1 MRSNLWIL
9 LGCAL
14 PLAACSH
21 DPAGGGSAGRGPAGD
36 LPPMEAPS
44 GACRSEPLQAFV
56 GKTATQDVLD
66 EARRASGAVHARV
79 VKPGM
84 AVTMDF
90 RPDRITVGV
99 DDNNRIE
106 RINCG

>member
-21 DPAGGGSAGRGPAGD
+21 DPAGGSAGRGPAGD
-36 LPPMEAPS
+36 LPPLEAP
-44 GACRSEPLQAFV
+44 GGECRREPLQAFL
-56 GKTATQDVLD
+56 GKTASKDVLD
-66 EARRASGAVHARV
+66 EALRASGAVRARV

-90 RPDRITVGV
+90 RPDRITVAV